1 MKNAPWRLI
10 PKSTIIM
17 KHLFWLVAGSTIILP
32 AIILLASGDC
42 FAALCGLWYC
52 VAASMLPTSFGRK
65 VRKSSEHYSK
75 ILLGC

>member
-1 MKNAPWRLI
+1 
-10 PKSTIIM
+10 M

-42 FAALCGLWYC
+42 FAALCGLLYFL
-52 VAASMLPTSFGRK
+52 VASMLPEKIWRQI
-65 VRKSSEHYSK
+65 RRASEHYSK